1 MNNQK
6 DTKRKQGVVPESE
19 LQGSDADRAY
29 NEQGEFP
36 KLDKDISGSNANGG
50 KESGEDEAED
60 KNLSTQQGS

>member
-1 MNNQK
+1 M
-6 DTKRKQGVVPESE
+6 PESE